1 MFRLSRA
8 RQVPEVKEEMPPPM
22 PNRSRQLY
30 LQRLGIQGADKAME
44 ELRPPSSALEACA
57 GGAVAAEQRSGAD
70 FRQKYLQKL
79 AYNNVWVPQAHR
91 APKHQTVI
99 IFDWDDTLLCT
110 SWLRDYDYERGVGP
124 VEEVPLRQIARYARE
139 ALEVAVRAGPTYII
153 TNAAVG
159 WVEYSAAKWAPEL
172 LPILRQVRVIS
183 ARDKFEASFPDDVM
197 QWKIHAF
204 LEVQRQLDSTPI
216 TNLVVLG
223 DADYEI
229 EAARIMGGEFE
240 EGLVKT
246 VKFQRYPEPEAHVK
260 ELELVSKNM
269 EKIIGSVRNL
279 KVVLQQKQG

>member
-1 MFRLSRA
+1 
-8 RQVPEVKEEMPPPM
+8 
-22 PNRSRQLY
+22 
-30 LQRLGIQGADKAME
+30 
-44 ELRPPSSALEACA
+44 LEGLA
-57 GGAVAAEQRSGAD
+57 GAD

-91 APKHQTVI
+91 SPKHQTVI

-110 SWLRDYDYERGVGP
+110 SWLNDRDFERGEGP
-124 VEEVPLRQIARYARE
+124 EEEVPLRQIARYARE
-139 ALEVAVRAGPTYII
+139 ALEVAVRAGHTYII
-153 TNAAVG
+153 TNAGTG
-159 WVEYSAAKWAPEL
+159 WVEYSAARWAPEL

-183 ARDKFEASFPDDVM
+183 ARDRFQASFPDDVM
-197 QWKIHAF
+197 QWKIQAF

-279 KVVLQQKQG
+279 KVVLQRR